1 MAINMSFTIQ
11 ATTAR
16 ELASGIRELAA
27 IIGAA
32 ETDIAGNVQAAE
44 PTPQSEPKAETKA
57 EPEPEPKPE
66 PQPEP
71 TPKAEPEPKPT
82 ASIEAVRLKLA
93 ELVQAGKQAEVK
105 QLLESFGATKL
116 SDVPPERY
124 GELLA
129 KAGEIG

>member
-1 MAINMSFTIQ
+1 MAVNMSFSIQ
-11 ATTAR
+11 ATTAH
-16 ELASGIRELAA
+16 ELARGIRELAA

-32 ETDIAGNVQAAE
+32 DTEIVDGDQVKTAE
-44 PTPQSEPKAETKA
+44 PTPQSELKAEA
-57 EPEPEPKPE
+57 EPELQPE

-71 TPKAEPEPKPT
+71 KPKAEPEPKPT

-105 QLLESFGATKL
+105 QLLESFGAAKL

>member
-1 MAINMSFTIQ
+1 MAVNMSFSIQ
-11 ATTAR
+11 ATTAH

-32 ETDIAGNVQAAE
+32 ETDIAGDVQAAE
-44 PTPQSEPKAETKA
+44 PTPQSEPKAE
-57 EPEPEPKPE
+57 PEPE

-71 TPKAEPEPKPT
+71 KPKAEPEPKPT

-105 QLLESFGATKL
+105 QLLESFGAAKL

>member
-1 MAINMSFTIQ
+1 MAVNMSFSIQ
-11 ATTAR
+11 ATTAH

-32 ETDIAGNVQAAE
+32 ETDIAGDVKAAE
-44 PTPQSEPKAETKA
+44 PAPRSESKA
-57 EPEPEPKPE
+57 EPEPEPQPE

-71 TPKAEPEPKPT
+71 KPKAEPEPKPT

-105 QLLESFGATKL
+105 QLLESFGAAKL

-124 GELLA
+124 DELLA

>member
-1 MAINMSFTIQ
+1 MSINMSFSIQ
-11 ATTAR
+11 ATTAQ

-32 ETDIAGNVQAAE
+32 ETDIADDVKAAE
-44 PTPQSEPKAETKA
+44 PAPQSESKV
-57 EPEPEPKPE
+57 EPEPETQPE

-71 TPKAEPEPKPT
+71 KLTAEPEPKPT

>member
-1 MAINMSFTIQ
+1 MAINMSFSIQ
-11 ATTAR
+11 ASTAH
-16 ELASGIRELAA
+16 ELASGIRQLAA

-32 ETDIAGNVQAAE
+32 ETDIAGDVQAAE
-44 PTPQSEPKAETKA
+44 PTPQSEPKAE
-57 EPEPEPKPE
+57 PEPE

-71 TPKAEPEPKPT
+71 EPKTEPEPKPT

-116 SDVPPERY
+116 S
-124 GELLA
+124 
-129 KAGEIG
+129 

>member
-1 MAINMSFTIQ
+1 MAINMSFSIQ
-11 ATTAR
+11 ATTAH
-16 ELASGIRELAA
+16 ELASGIRQLAA

-32 ETDIAGNVQAAE
+32 ETDIAGDVQAAE
-44 PTPQSEPKAETKA
+44 PTPQSEPKAEPKA
-57 EPEPEPKPE
+57 EPEPEPQPE
-66 PQPEP
+66 PQ
-71 TPKAEPEPKPT
+71 PEPKPT

-93 ELVQAGKQAEVK
+93 ELVQAGKQTEVK

>member
-1 MAINMSFTIQ
+1 MAVSVSFTIQ
-11 ATTAR
+11 ATTAH
-16 ELASGIRELAA
+16 ELARGIRELAA
-27 IIGAA
+27 IIEAA
-32 ETDIAGNVQAAE
+32 ETDVAGGIKVGEQA
-44 PTPQSEPKAETKA
+44 PQPESKA
-57 EPEPEPKPE
+57 EPEPEPQPE

-71 TPKAEPEPKPT
+71 KPEAEPT

-105 QLLESFGATKL
+105 QLLESFGAAKL

>member
-1 MAINMSFTIQ
+1 
-11 ATTAR
+11 
-16 ELASGIRELAA
+16 ELAA

-32 ETDIAGNVQAAE
+32 ETEIADDDEVKTAE
-44 PTPQSEPKAETKA
+44 PTPQSEPKAE
-57 EPEPEPKPE
+57 PEPE

-71 TPKAEPEPKPT
+71 QSEPAPKTETEPKPT

-116 SDVPPERY
+116 SDVPAERY

-129 KAGEIG
+129 KASEIG

>member
-1 MAINMSFTIQ
+1 MAVNMSFSIQ

-32 ETDIAGNVQAAE
+32 ETDIADDVKAAE
-44 PTPQSEPKAETKA
+44 PAPQSESKA
-57 EPEPEPKPE
+57 EPEPEPQPE

-71 TPKAEPEPKPT
+71 KPKAEPEPKPT

-105 QLLESFGATKL
+105 QLLENFGATKL

>member
-1 MAINMSFTIQ
+1 MAVNMSFSIQ

-16 ELASGIRELAA
+16 ELASGIRQLAA

-32 ETDIAGNVQAAE
+32 ETDIAGDVKAAE
-44 PTPQSEPKAETKA
+44 PAPQSEAKA
-57 EPEPEPKPE
+57 EPEPAPQPE

-71 TPKAEPEPKPT
+71 KPKAEPEPKPT

-105 QLLESFGATKL
+105 QLLESFGAAKL

>member
-1 MAINMSFTIQ
+1 MAVNMSFSIQ
-11 ATTAR
+11 ATTAH

-32 ETDIAGNVQAAE
+32 KTDIADDVKAAE
-44 PTPQSEPKAETKA
+44 PAPQSESKV
-57 EPEPEPKPE
+57 EPEPEP
-66 PQPEP
+66 QPE
-71 TPKAEPEPKPT
+71 TQSETKPKAEPT

-93 ELVQAGKQAEVK
+93 ELVQSGKQAEVK
-105 QLLESFGATKL
+105 QLLESFGAAKL

>member
-1 MAINMSFTIQ
+1 MAVNMSFSIQ
-11 ATTAR
+11 ATTAH

-32 ETDIAGNVQAAE
+32 ETDIADDVKVAE
-44 PTPQSEPKAETKA
+44 PAPQSEPKAE
-57 EPEPEPKPE
+57 PEPE
-66 PQPEP
+66 PQPE
-71 TPKAEPEPKPT
+71 TQSETKPKAEPEPKPT
-82 ASIEAVRLKLA
+82 ASIEAIRLKLA

-105 QLLESFGATKL
+105 QLLESFGAAKL

>member
-1 MAINMSFTIQ
+1 MAVNMSFSIQ
-11 ATTAR
+11 ATTAH

-32 ETDIAGNVQAAE
+32 ETDIADDVKTAE
-44 PTPQSEPKAETKA
+44 PTPQSELKA
-57 EPEPEPKPE
+57 EPEPEP
-66 PQPEP
+66 QPE
-71 TPKAEPEPKPT
+71 TQSETEPKAEPEPKPT

-129 KAGEIG
+129 KAGEIR

>member
-1 MAINMSFTIQ
+1 MAVNMSFSIQ
-11 ATTAR
+11 ATTAH

-32 ETDIAGNVQAAE
+32 ETDIADDVKAAE
-44 PTPQSEPKAETKA
+44 PAPQSESKV
-57 EPEPEPKPE
+57 EPEPEP
-66 PQPEP
+66 QPE
-71 TPKAEPEPKPT
+71 TQSETKPKAEPEPKPT
-82 ASIEAVRLKLA
+82 VSIEAVRLKLA

-105 QLLESFGATKL
+105 GLLENFGAAKL

>member
-1 MAINMSFTIQ
+1 MAVNMSFSIQ
-11 ATTAR
+11 ATTAH

-32 ETDIAGNVQAAE
+32 ETDIAGDVKAAE
-44 PTPQSEPKAETKA
+44 PAPRSESKA
-57 EPEPEPKPE
+57 EPEPEPQPE

-71 TPKAEPEPKPT
+71 KPKAEPEPKPT

-105 QLLESFGATKL
+105 QLLESFGAAKL
-116 SDVPPERY
+116 SDVPPERHD
-124 GELLA
+124 ELLA

>member
-1 MAINMSFTIQ
+1 MAVNMSFSIQ
-11 ATTAR
+11 ATTAH
-16 ELASGIRELAA
+16 ELANGIRELAA
-27 IIGAA
+27 IIGAT
-32 ETDIAGNVQAAE
+32 ETDIADGVKTAE
-44 PTPQSEPKAETKA
+44 PAPQSESKV
-57 EPEPEPKPE
+57 EPEPEP
-66 PQPEP
+66 QPE
-71 TPKAEPEPKPT
+71 TQSETKPKTEPEPKPT

>member
-1 MAINMSFTIQ
+1 MAVNMSFSIQ

-44 PTPQSEPKAETKA
+44 PTPQSEPKAEPKA
-57 EPEPEPKPE
+57 EPEPEP
-66 PQPEP
+66 QPEP
-71 TPKAEPEPKPT
+71 KAEPKAEPEPKPT

>member
-1 MAINMSFTIQ
+1 MAINMSFSIQ
-11 ATTAR
+11 ASTAH

-32 ETDIAGNVQAAE
+32 ETDIAGDVRAAE
-44 PTPQSEPKAETKA
+44 PAPQSEPKAE
-57 EPEPEPKPE
+57 PEPE

-71 TPKAEPEPKPT
+71 KPKAEPEPKPT

-105 QLLESFGATKL
+105 QLLESFGAAKL
-116 SDVPPERY
+116 SDVPPDRY

>member
-1 MAINMSFTIQ
+1 MAVSVSFTIQ
-11 ATTAR
+11 ATTAH
-16 ELASGIRELAA
+16 ELARGIRELAA
-27 IIGAA
+27 IIEAA
-32 ETDIAGNVQAAE
+32 ETDVAGGIKVGEQA
-44 PTPQSEPKAETKA
+44 PQHESKA
-57 EPEPEPKPE
+57 EPEPEPQPE

-71 TPKAEPEPKPT
+71 KPEAEPEPKPT

-105 QLLESFGATKL
+105 QLLESFGAAKL